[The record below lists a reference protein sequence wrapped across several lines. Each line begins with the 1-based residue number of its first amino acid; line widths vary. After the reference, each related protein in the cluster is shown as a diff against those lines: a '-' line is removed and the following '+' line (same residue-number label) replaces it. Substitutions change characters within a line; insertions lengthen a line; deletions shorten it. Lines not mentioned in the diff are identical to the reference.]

1 MVAKGS
7 YGLIV
12 ISAPSGTGK
21 STLCTRLLAELRT
34 SVQLSISTTSRPPRG
49 NENNGIEYFFV
60 SAEEFKQKIAR
71 GEFIEW
77 AEVHGNFYGTEKA
90 MLEGFWAK
98 KRHVLL
104 DIDVQGADS
113 LRDVHPDKTFS
124 IFLVPPSIE
133 ELERRLR
140 GRATEDEA
148 AIQKR
153 MKNARD
159 ELSRQHEFDLVIV
172 NDDLEQTYA
181 ELKRVVTEFT
191 TNLEKA

>member
-1 MVAKGS
+1 MATGS

-12 ISAPSGTGK
+12 ISAASGTGK
-21 STLCTRLLAELRT
+21 STLCTRLLAELRA

-49 NENNGIEYFFV
+49 NEKHGVEYFFV
-60 SAEEFKQKIAR
+60 TADEFKEKIVR
-71 GEFIEW
+71 GEFMEW

-90 MLEGFWAK
+90 MLEDFWAK

-172 NDDLEQTYA
+172 NDDLERTYA